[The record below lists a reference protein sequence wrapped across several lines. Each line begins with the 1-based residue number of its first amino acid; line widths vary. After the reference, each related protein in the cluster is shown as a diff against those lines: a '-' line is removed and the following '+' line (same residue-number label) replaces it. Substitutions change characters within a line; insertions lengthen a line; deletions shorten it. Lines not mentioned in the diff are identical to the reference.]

1 MRFLRPAMPAD
12 LDALLDLARQAG
24 SGLTT
29 LKPDRALL
37 AERLDRV
44 AGSFGQTL
52 PEAERD
58 YLFVL
63 QDVADGSIGGVSA
76 VRAAVGLDDAFYNY
90 RVGSLVHSSRE
101 LGIWNAMP
109 TLFLVNDLTGAAEL
123 CSLLLRGDWRGG
135 VAGRLLSKARLGF
148 IAEFR
153 ALFGDEVCAELRGYQ
168 DDDGR
173 VPFWEGLGRC
183 FFGMDFERADDLS
196 ARGRKSFIAELMPK
210 YPLYLDLLPRAARE
224 AVGRVHPAT
233 LPARKL
239 LEAEG
244 LRDQGYVDIFD
255 AGPVLQ
261 ARIAE
266 LRVMRHSRRLP
277 AGEVGLKRTRA
288 RGGAESAEAGGRAS
302 AGARAAAAPAASGA
316 AASSRAQPVPADAGS
331 SVPAQ
336 PVVAEPTAHWLVA
349 STALAG
355 WRAIAWPGDAGAPRP
370 LDAEALALLNLT
382 PTDPVRIYR
391 L

>member
-1 MRFLRPAMPAD
+1 MRFLRPAVADD
-12 LDALLDLARQAG
+12 LDALLDLARGAG

-44 AGSFGQTL
+44 AGSFAQTL

-63 QDVADGSIGGVSA
+63 EDSADGSLGGVSA
-76 VRAAVGLDDAFYNY
+76 VRAAVGLDEAFYNY

-123 CSLLLRGDWRGG
+123 CSLLLRSDWRGG

-153 ALFGDEVCAELRGYQ
+153 SLFGEEICAELRGYQ
-168 DDDGR
+168 DEDGR

-233 LPARKL
+233 LPARRL

-266 LRVMRHSRRLP
+266 LRVLRHSRRI
-277 AGEVGLKRTRA
+277 A
-288 RGGAESAEAGGRAS
+288 
-302 AGARAAAAPAASGA
+302 AGAVGQRRSRSRGA
-316 AASSRAQPVPADAGS
+316 AASAASAASAAPASAAATAPGPV
-331 SVPAQ
+331 
-336 PVVAEPTAHWLVA
+336 AHWLVA
-349 STALAG
+349 NTALAG
-355 WRAIAWPGDAGAPRP
+355 FRAIAWPGDAAAPQP
-370 LDAEALALLNLT
+370 LDAEALALLCVGAA
-382 PTDPVRIYR
+382 DPVRIYR